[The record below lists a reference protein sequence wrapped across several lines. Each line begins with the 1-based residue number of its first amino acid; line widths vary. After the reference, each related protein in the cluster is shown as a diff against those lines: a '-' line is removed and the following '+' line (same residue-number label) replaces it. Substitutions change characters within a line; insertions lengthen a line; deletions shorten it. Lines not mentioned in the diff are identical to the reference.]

1 MNYKTDQEKF
11 WAGEFGDEYTD
22 RNNVAELIAI
32 RTHAFAKIFSKTKG
46 INSALEFG
54 ANIGDNLLAI
64 RNLIP
69 SCSFSAIEINSKAAE
84 VLKSIPNTT
93 VHLGSIFDFSPQVLG
108 KHDITFTCH
117 VLIHINPEMLPQVYS
132 RMYDC
137 SGKYILIKEYYNPTP
152 VVVNYRGNTERL
164 FKRDFAGDMM
174 DLYPD
179 LELIDYG
186 FQYHRDYNF
195 PEDDSTWF
203 LLKKTK

>member
-11 WAGEFGDEYTD
+11 WAGEFGDEYTI

-32 RTHAFAKIFSKTKG
+32 RTHAFAKIFSKTER

-84 VLKSIPNTT
+84 ILKSIPNTT
-93 VHLGSIFDFSPQVLG
+93 VHLGSIFDFTPQDIG

-117 VLIHINPEMLPQVYS
+117 VLIHINPEMLPKVYS

-137 SGKYILIKEYYNPTP
+137 SGKYILIKEYFNPTP

-164 FKRDFAGDMM
+164 FKRDFSGEMM